1 MHCSRLAACT
11 TSLTRAQ
18 AGRWLDDAHGPFG
31 ASLLVPLLGL
41 GFLRSRARSDRP
53 SETLSSRRH
62 CTDRLLR
69 GERLAPGVRPQ
80 TKLFAFRFSPL
91 STAMS
96 PPGALTYDEVRS
108 MSFSPQRLERA
119 LRPRSVHAVRR
130 AAPPPPQLAQTRW
143 DRRTLLARSR
153 SLSPPG
159 SRRCSVSGRTRSTRS
174 SAAGSARSTSSPSSV
189 ESRSHGSRSSLC
201 VSSLL
206 HSSVRIFRPH
216 RPTDLQPTPDELFH
230 LAATTFDQQQA
241 LHHASVRPLPAPL
254 PILQHVSS
262 RLTLSRRLLQ
272 TGTPQGGRKRR
283 TSLRRARSPL
293 LSRCAHFPACRAADL
308 QVRTVTVKY

>member
-143 DRRTLLARSR
+143 DRTA
-153 SLSPPG
+153 G
-159 SRRCSVSGRTRSTRS
+159 RS
-174 SAAGSARSTSSPSSV
+174 S
-189 ESRSHGSRSSLC
+189 
-201 VSSLL
+201 
-206 HSSVRIFRPH
+206 
-216 RPTDLQPTPDELFH
+216 
-230 LAATTFDQQQA
+230 
-241 LHHASVRPLPAPL
+241 
-254 PILQHVSS
+254 
-262 RLTLSRRLLQ
+262 
-272 TGTPQGGRKRR
+272 
-283 TSLRRARSPL
+283 
-293 LSRCAHFPACRAADL
+293 RAADRYHRL
-308 QVRTVTVKY
+308 AHDAAAFPGVPGLLAARQLGAPGALLRRRR